1 MKLIQQRYVEEVDP
15 SILVEGAIRGMVE
28 SLEDPYSIY
37 LGAKEF
43 EDMIISI
50 SGSFSGVGMTLGM
63 DEKGNVIVVSP
74 IEDTPAHR
82 AGILPRDRIV
92 KVDDIPIVDQSLDEV
107 VGYIR
112 GEKGTKVT
120 IYVERQVGEPL
131 LRFDLIREDIR
142 QKTVK
147 YEMLSQ
153 DVGYIRITSFDSHT
167 HEDFVNAAKTLK
179 DQGMKAMIL
188 DLRNN
193 PGGSLHACVMVANE
207 LLGEGLIVYTE
218 DRNQIRLEEY
228 YSDESKI
235 GLPLAVLINQN
246 TASASEIV
254 AGAIQDHGEGIL
266 VGEKTFG
273 KGSVQQ
279 LEPFDNGAGI
289 KLTIAK
295 YYIPSGRSI
304 DGIGVQ
310 PDIKVELEEGANV
323 FVVPRDKDTQLMEA
337 LKVLEK

>member
-1 MKLIQQRYVEEVDP
+1 
-15 SILVEGAIRGMVE
+15 
-28 SLEDPYSIY
+28 
-37 LGAKEF
+37 
-43 EDMIISI
+43 
-50 SGSFSGVGMTLGM
+50 
-63 DEKGNVIVVSP
+63 
-74 IEDTPAHR
+74 
-82 AGILPRDRIV
+82 
-92 KVDDIPIVDQSLDEV
+92 
-107 VGYIR
+107 
-112 GEKGTKVT
+112 
-120 IYVERQVGEPL
+120 
-131 LRFDLIREDIR
+131 
-142 QKTVK
+142 
-147 YEMLSQ
+147 
-153 DVGYIRITSFDSHT
+153 
-167 HEDFVNAAKTLK
+167 
-179 DQGMKAMIL
+179 
-188 DLRNN
+188 
-193 PGGSLHACVMVANE
+193 MVANE